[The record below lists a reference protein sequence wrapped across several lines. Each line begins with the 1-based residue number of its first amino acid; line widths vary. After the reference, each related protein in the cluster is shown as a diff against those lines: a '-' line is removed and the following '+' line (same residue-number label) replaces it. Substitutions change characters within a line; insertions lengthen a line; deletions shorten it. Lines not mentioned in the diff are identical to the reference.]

1 MIDFLKESTFAVNDV
16 VNKSWEVLQRN
27 YKNIAG
33 LCFTM
38 FIVLFMSGFLSSLVS
53 SEINLFAGVVILIIF
68 IIAYFGL
75 QLTLF
80 NYILLNISDNE
91 NDNETAS
98 HKFVL
103 FLKDVGY
110 RLLLVLV
117 IVAVILSAICLIV
130 YFLNRDEP
138 FLTTISVYFIGTLFF
153 QILTVSIVLVV
164 VLIIFWDQ
172 IRPFFEMIRD
182 YWPTKVQLFNF
193 TLAML
198 CTGIVTL
205 LTFILIAVLLFPLV
219 YLKIN
224 MERLVNIAVSLG
236 GLTAMMV
243 LIRISFFPF
252 FIVSLN
258 AGPFK
263 AIRFSLAITKGNFTR
278 LLLLIGLTV
287 IFIFV
292 GGYLQAYEYYLLS
305 LAISVIYFFI
315 VVPLSS
321 VGVGV
326 VYKQMMDEYEGDS
339 DPDIIHNIL

>member
-1 MIDFLKESTFAVNDV
+1 MIDFLKESTFKVNDV
-16 VNKSWEVLQRN
+16 INKSWEVLQSN

-53 SEINLFAGVVILIIF
+53 SEINWFAGIIIVIIF
-68 IIAYFGL
+68 IVAYFGL

-80 NYILLNISDNE
+80 NYILLNISDKE
-91 NDNETAS
+91 NDNETAA
-98 HKFVL
+98 HKFLV
-103 FLKDVGY
+103 FLKDIGY

-117 IVAVILSAICLIV
+117 IVAGILSAIGVIV
-130 YFLNRDEP
+130 YLLHRNEP
-138 FLTTISVYFIGTLFF
+138 FLTAISVYFVGTFLF
-153 QILTVSIVLVV
+153 QILTISILLLV
-164 VLIIFWDQ
+164 VLIVFWDQ

-182 YWPTKVQLFNF
+182 YWPTNLQLFNF

-198 CTGIVTL
+198 CSGIVTL
-205 LTFILIAVLLFPLV
+205 LTFVLIAVLLFPLV

-236 GLTAMMV
+236 GVTAMMV

-252 FIVSLN
+252 FILSLN
-258 AGPFK
+258 TSPFK

-287 IFIFV
+287 IFIFM
-292 GGYLQAYEYYLLS
+292 GAYLQAYEYYLLS
-305 LAISVIYFFI
+305 LAISLMYFFI

-339 DPDIIHNIL
+339 DPDIIHNII